1 MAAFEYLKKANPNGR
16 FWIQLN
22 ATDLKEALME
32 SMKGA
37 WNGDGDIGDGKL
49 QGSRR
54 EYDGRVN
61 LVPGLTGCVI
71 MMTLKW
77 S

>member
-37 WNGDGDIGDGKL
+37 WNGDGDIGDGNYR
-49 QGSRR
+49 GR
-54 EYDGRVN
+54 EGN
-61 LVPGLTGCVI
+61 
-71 MMTLKW
+71 MMVELIW
-77 S
+77 CLD